1 MNRPNPFLHQKQ
13 PESIID
19 LVISMEGPQATGGQ
33 QISDSEKSMAELQLF
48 NQLYQTKALEKED
61 RIKMDQW
68 KKQSVKG
75 LIIANLLSGICNR
88 LLTKLNYKRFDF
100 MAASFLIRFPI
111 RIGIFIFFNINI
123 VSMQLINLFDLKE
136 YLNQKY
142 LPRYIEYMTLQT
154 NPVTVMNKD
163 FENDPEITDD
173 EKQMYKK
180 QNKMIEMQ
188 MKQMKGG
195 I

>member
-1 MNRPNPFLHQKQ
+1 
-13 PESIID
+13 
-19 LVISMEGPQATGGQ
+19 
-33 QISDSEKSMAELQLF
+33 
-48 NQLYQTKALEKED
+48 
-61 RIKMDQW
+61 
-68 KKQSVKG
+68 
-75 LIIANLLSGICNR
+75 
-88 LLTKLNYKRFDF
+88 
-100 MAASFLIRFPI
+100 
-111 RIGIFIFFNINI
+111 
-123 VSMQLINLFDLKE
+123 MQLINLFDLKE

>member
-75 LIIANLLSGICNR
+75 LIIANLLS
-88 LLTKLNYKRFDF
+88 
-100 MAASFLIRFPI
+100 
-111 RIGIFIFFNINI
+111 
-123 VSMQLINLFDLKE
+123 
-136 YLNQKY
+136 
-142 LPRYIEYMTLQT
+142 
-154 NPVTVMNKD
+154 
-163 FENDPEITDD
+163 
-173 EKQMYKK
+173 
-180 QNKMIEMQ
+180 
-188 MKQMKGG
+188 
-195 I
+195 